1 MEWNY
6 FVFSGVVKVREYKLL
21 TALWDIFVVLSTS
34 HFEALCI
41 WKASLIDCA
50 TGCLSQPS
58 SVFFFLST
66 QSHRRQHNK
75 DKPYK
80 CHNCNRGYTDAAS
93 LEVHLST
100 HTVKHAKLFSCG
112 LCNRSYTSVGS
123 QTCQSNIRH
132 HTLIMQTLLLW
143 QRRYKRRKLTGI
155 TDLENTWS
163 SVRSL

>member
-1 MEWNY
+1 M
-6 FVFSGVVKVREYKLL
+6 
-21 TALWDIFVVLSTS
+21 VLSTS
-34 HFEALCI
+34 DFETLCI
-41 WKASLIDCA
+41 WKTSLIDCA
-50 TGCLSQPS
+50 NGCLSPPS
-58 SVFFFLST
+58 SVCLFLSP

-123 QTCQSNIRH
+123 QSCQTSDTVFTQCTDSGLRHIRGE
-132 HTLIMQTLLLW
+132 ISEI
-143 QRRYKRRKLTGI
+143 TG
-155 TDLENTWS
+155 LENVCC
-163 SVRSL
+163 SVCSL